1 MRSVFRAAVCAII
14 LLSLF
19 SGCKKKMLVAPV
31 PAPQEA
37 VAGASVKSGPL
48 IVRTASMELQVDSV
62 ADSVTRILS
71 YIGKQGGLI
80 DRKTVS
86 GDREARLD
94 LRLPSE
100 SLESTVEGLAAYG
113 KVKSRKMSATEVTGQ
128 AIDLEARLK
137 NAVALRD
144 RLRTLLEKAVKVEDI
159 LAIERELARLQG
171 DIDSLEGR
179 LKNLKGKIEYASI
192 DLHLKRKWVLG
203 PLGYTAKG
211 LGWFIRKLFVLN

>member
-1 MRSVFRAAVCAII
+1 
-14 LLSLF
+14 
-19 SGCKKKMLVAPV
+19 MLVAPV

-37 VAGASVKSGPL
+37 VAGAIAKSGPL
-48 IVRTASMELQVDSV
+48 IVQTASMELQVDTV
-62 ADSVTRILS
+62 GDSMARILS
-71 YIGKQGGLI
+71 FIEKQGGFV
-80 DRKTVS
+80 DKKTVN
-86 GDREARLD
+86 GDREAWLE

-100 SLESTVEGLAAYG
+100 SLGPTVEGLAAFG

-128 AIDLEARLK
+128 AIDLEARYK

-144 RLRTLLEKAVKVEDI
+144 QLRVLLEKAAKVEDI
-159 LAIERELARLQG
+159 LSIERELARLQG

-179 LKNLKGKIEYASI
+179 LKNLKGRIEYASI